1 MSVPL
6 LCSWLLWH
14 YTGTREETSMEGI
27 VGHPVR
33 RINAPAKELYRE
45 RDGGRKMRYTF
56 RTCFVLSSFISAKGM
71 EGLPLVVAVVVGNEQ
86 EYRVFWA
93 MLLLDKYV

>member
-1 MSVPL
+1 MRLPKNF
-6 LCSWLLWH
+6 
-14 YTGTREETSMEGI
+14 I
-27 VGHPVR
+27 
-33 RINAPAKELYRE
+33 E

-86 EYRVFWA
+86 EYRVFWP